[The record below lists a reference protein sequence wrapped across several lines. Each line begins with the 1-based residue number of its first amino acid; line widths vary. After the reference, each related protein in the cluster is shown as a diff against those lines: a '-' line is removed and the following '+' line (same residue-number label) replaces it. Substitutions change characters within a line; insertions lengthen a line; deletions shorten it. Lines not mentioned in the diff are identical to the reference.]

1 MQYADRP
8 IARAGHING
17 VARWLVGD
25 ALRLRKSVQGPQQL
39 AFFEIHDANAVI
51 AQFRDIQPLSCGI
64 HGEVINATL
73 HIPQPDLGFE
83 HQRFGLG

>member
-1 MQYADRP
+1 
-8 IARAGHING
+8 
-17 VARWLVGD
+17 
-25 ALRLRKSVQGPQQL
+25 VQGPQQL